1 MTTPPTL
8 IPLTTRTGSR
18 RPVTWLNQPRYQDK
32 TEPSRSNDASALAR
46 HRSSAS
52 PGQNG
57 TPQVP
62 VESQASSLLVIL
74 HYLLKNNTT
83 FMTGDDAG
91 LDGHPRHLRRLAIS
105 FGGAQPW

>member
-1 MTTPPTL
+1 VTTPPTL
-8 IPLTTRTGSR
+8 IPLTTRSGSR

-32 TEPSRSNDASALAR
+32 TEPSRSN
-46 HRSSAS
+46 HRCPVIDDSSAS

-57 TPQVP
+57 TPSVP
-62 VESQASSLLVIL
+62 VESEASSLLVIL

-83 FMTGDDAG
+83 FMTGDGAG